1 MTMKRLGVLAA
12 ITFAC
17 VAMFG
22 STAVAARP
30 AVKFVAHANHAAQS
44 GSLLVTAKVLHP
56 VRVTTFSAT
65 AVVHFASGDVT
76 VTLKRHGRSFV
87 AGTRVPVA
95 ADATLGPVMV
105 DVTIVYGATT
115 QVVTVKGVIQP
126 PSAG

>member
-1 MTMKRLGVLAA
+1 MKRLGVLAV
-12 ITFAC
+12 ITLAC
-17 VAMFG
+17 VATFG

-30 AVKFVAHANHAAQS
+30 AAKFVAHANHAAQG

-56 VRVTTFSAT
+56 VRATAFSAS
-65 AVVHFASGDVT
+65 AVVHFTSGDVT
-76 VTLKRHGRSFV
+76 TTLKRHGRAFV
-87 AGTRVPVA
+87 AGARVPVA

-126 PSAG
+126 PDAG